1 MRKIIKVSRN
11 RNDTLMWF
19 VVHDSDRNRYEVWRT
34 GPADTDMEIARERI
48 FDYQGAAHSNDEVAA
63 RIQAKHLAR
72 DLSDA
77 A

>member
-1 MRKIIKVSRN
+1 MRKIINVRRN
-11 RNDTLMWF
+11 RNDTMMYF
-19 VVHDSDRNRYEVWRT
+19 VVHDSDSKSYRVWSLRDPDEGLT
-34 GPADTDMEIARERI
+34 HLERS
-48 FDYQGAAHSNDEVAA
+48 FKYDGVHNSNDEVAA